1 MSLLG
6 FGARLA
12 RVRLA
17 DWVFCAL
24 LLLAAVWQMAPQQL
38 PVAVYKL
45 ALMALAALA
54 AYWLDRSMFPY
65 ARPDVLLLGAQAA
78 QQPETRFAA
87 LRDVVSFTEP
97 KAAAYEAAGAPLD
110 AAGARELLLLGA
122 VCMVRRSLVV
132 GAGMLAVGLGA

>member
-24 LLLAAVWQMAPQQL
+24 LLLAAVGWMAPQQL

-54 AYWLDRSMFPY
+54 GYWLDRSMFPY

-97 KAAAYEAAGAPLD
+97 KAADEAAGAPLD